1 MAEPA
6 KVEHKTP
13 AVLPQHAQAQKNVG
27 RPKRTPDEQ
36 AEYFYNQK
44 NVHRLMFFSSFFLL
58 FSLVLMFVD
67 DYWGV
72 TPAKN
77 RHWKEY
83 QATFSSMELV
93 KLQFEIEEVKKEL
106 KTHSDRLEKV
116 ERDIAREEER
126 LADPATEREIEY

>member
-13 AVLPQHAQAQKNVG
+13 AVLPQQAQAQKNVG
-27 RPKRTPDEQ
+27 RAKRTPDEQ

-44 NVHRLMFFSSFFLL
+44 NMHRLMFFSSFFLL

-72 TPAKN
+72 TPGKN
-77 RHWKEY
+77 RDWKEY
-83 QATFSSMELV
+83 QAAFGSMELT
-93 KLQFEIEEVKKEL
+93 KLQFEIAEV
-106 KTHSDRLEKV
+106 
-116 ERDIAREEER
+116 
-126 LADPATEREIEY
+126 REILAANAEDLGKIDRKL

>member
-6 KVEHKTP
+6 KVEHKP
-13 AVLPQHAQAQKNVG
+13 PEVLPQQAQAQKNVG

-44 NVHRLMFFSSFFLL
+44 SMHRLMFFSSFFLL

-72 TPAKN
+72 TAAKN

-83 QATFSSMELV
+83 QATFSSMELTR
-93 KLQFEIEEVKKEL
+93 LQFEIAKIQEEL
-106 KTHSDRLEKV
+106 KKNSEQ
-116 ERDIAREEER
+116 
-126 LADPATEREIEY
+126 